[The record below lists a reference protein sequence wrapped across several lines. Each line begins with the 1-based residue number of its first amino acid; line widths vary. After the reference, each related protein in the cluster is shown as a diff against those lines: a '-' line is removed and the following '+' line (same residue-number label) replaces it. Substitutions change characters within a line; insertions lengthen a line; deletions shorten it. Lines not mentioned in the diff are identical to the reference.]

1 MFEHEIPVKTK
12 DLIDAMSILNISKN
26 LERGVFIDVKD
37 SSIALVSASEQRL
50 TVVELKHTKARYDCL
65 KRNTVISKTSATA
78 LLKALKTVKDTSV
91 KLRFDTAHTLMQI
104 LVWSDDTRDYPILFE
119 CKFSGVVFPDYKAID
134 IHPDFS
140 WVSTQAPLN
149 FKPMIGNVPV
159 EFLTPFNKTATRGA
173 QYNLSNLTVR
183 VTTPT

>member
-1 MFEHEIPVKTK
+1 MFEFEPEIPVKTK

-37 SSIALVSASEQRL
+37 SGIALVSASEQRL

-78 LLKALKTVKDTSV
+78 LLKTLKTVKDTSV

-104 LVWSDDTRDYPILFE
+104 LVGSDDPILFE
-119 CKFSGVVFPDYKAID
+119 CKFSGVVFPDYKVID

-159 EFLTPFNKTATRGA
+159 EFLTPFNNAAKRGA
-173 QYNLSNLTVR
+173 QYSLSNLTVR